1 MPDLRLIRADILKL
15 RRRRGMLAVAVLLTV
30 GITVLGFTVSALQ
43 HSGDPLK
50 ASPAGGLKGYQD
62 ALQVLGLLMLV
73 AGSIIGATAG
83 TQDVES
89 GVFRDLAATG
99 RSRMALFVS
108 RIIGACA
115 VSVPVAAATAA
126 VAGAFGLGFAAGSTA
141 LDGGAL
147 AAGTA
152 FLLGAM
158 AFSTVVAVGVSALV
172 GSRGPV
178 IGILLGFFLALQPVL
193 VAIGFLGDARQLV
206 PSAALQRIGDLPDP
220 PVAMGIGAAIA
231 ALALWALV
239 AAGAGAWRTRTTEL

>member
-1 MPDLRLIRADILKL
+1 MFDPRLISADILKL

-30 GITVLGFTVSALQ
+30 GITVLGFAVSALQ
-43 HSGDPLK
+43 HSADPVK
-50 ASPAGGLKGYQD
+50 SSAAGGLAGYQD
-62 ALQVLGLLMLV
+62 ALAVIGMLMLV

-99 RSRMALFVS
+99 RSRTALFVA

-115 VSVPVAAATAA
+115 VSVPIAAATAA
-126 VAGAFGLGFAAGSTA
+126 VAGGFGLGFADGSPA
-141 LDGGAL
+141 LDAGAL
-147 AAGTA
+147 ASGTA

-158 AFSTVVAVGVSALV
+158 AFSTIVAVGVSALV

-178 IGILLGFFLALQPVL
+178 IGILLGFFLAMQPVL

-220 PVAMGIGAAIA
+220 PITMGIGAAIA
-231 ALALWALV
+231 ALALWSVL
-239 AAGAGAWRTRTTEL
+239 AAGAGAWRTRTSEL